1 MLTVI
6 IAVLGFI
13 LDRVAKIFAK
23 VVVEPAGSI
32 VVIKNFFSFTYVEN
46 RGAAHGILQG
56 GRWPLSIITII
67 VCTAIIIFLVKKYS
81 KMPTLLRVSA
91 GLILAGGI
99 GNLVDRLF
107 LGYVIDMM
115 EITFIEYPVFNP
127 ADNMLVIGTI
137 LLGLYILFFDKG
149 LFFGEKKTQTDS
161 EKDNNGD
168 K

>member
-1 MLTVI
+1 
-6 IAVLGFI
+6 
-13 LDRVAKIFAK
+13 
-23 VVVEPAGSI
+23 
-32 VVIKNFFSFTYVEN
+32 
-46 RGAAHGILQG
+46 
-56 GRWPLSIITII
+56 
-67 VCTAIIIFLVKKYS
+67 
-81 KMPTLLRVSA
+81 MPVLLRVSA

-127 ADNMLVIGTI
+127 ADNMLVIGTV

-149 LFFGEKKTQTDS
+149 LFFGDKKSQSDREKN
-161 EKDNNGD
+161 NNGD